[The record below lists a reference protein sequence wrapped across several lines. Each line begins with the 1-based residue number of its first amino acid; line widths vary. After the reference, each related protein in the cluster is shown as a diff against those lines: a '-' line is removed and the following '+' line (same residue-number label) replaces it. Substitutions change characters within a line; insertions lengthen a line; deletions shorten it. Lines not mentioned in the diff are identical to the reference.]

1 MKAVFPF
8 LLLLCFGVIQNTEAA
23 TFQEARVSEVIQD
36 VRLLASKAAA
46 RQAVVNDKIGEGT
59 AVRTGA
65 QSRAELTFADLTI
78 TRLGENTVFSLNQA
92 AREIHLDHGSVLLEV
107 PPKGAAARVTSAAV
121 TAAVQGGTAIF
132 GTGPPIK
139 FLVLEGVGTF
149 YPNAHPEEMVTLHGG
164 EMVMSTPDGHVTTPQ
179 KFDVKTV
186 LGSSALIVD
195 FPALANLPLI
205 LQVVDQQQTD
215 QSLTANASP
224 PPSKDIIDVISVNT
238 TANPAVT
245 QTPSPPP
252 PPPLPTPSESGTPSV
267 ISSPNPYVITN
278 GTTIKTDTSITTN
291 GRTDFGKIYNG
302 PTQDGPFTLWAFG
315 STSPFDT
322 AVLKELSSKSFLDDP
337 NSLPIAVLKF
347 QSLLLTGNPTIDTT
361 NGVTHL
367 SLIGVDSITTGP
379 PGGTL
384 TFAGLNLLF
393 LATVNGP
400 IDLTSDVSFQGLSL
414 LAFYARGAG
423 SDLTINSPISGIGD
437 LKMAAENSIQLTNPG
452 TMSVGEFDATAGNN
466 FTLQIGGAL
475 SLNGKVRLGTF
486 VLPGTTLA
494 SGANF
499 TLNVTGDYTNSSST
513 DFSRL
518 RVMNEGHIGT
528 GGNISVDITGNLTAA
543 GLGSATAFPEPG
555 DVELLVQNTNAQIDT
570 GGNLNLTVGGNVNV
584 NGLAVYMQNWD
595 FTANPA
601 GHIGTGGNIDVQIAG
616 NLNATSYVDVFLNNR
631 GGGTIT
637 SGGNLT
643 FNVSGALTI
652 GVDASTP
659 GFSSEFIISSRYDDS
674 GGNTT
679 PSSIGSN
686 VALFLHAASI
696 SMAGDLFGTGISN
709 HGGSTINGNATATWD
724 VTGNLTIQGTADLG
738 GSDAS
743 WFILNDTL
751 NPATDPGAHLTNPPG
766 GTINGNA
773 TLTLR
778 VGGDVN
784 IAGDTLFQITNQRIS
799 TSTAANGGSIFGN
812 AAINISAANFS
823 VGGELDV
830 EIFNQK
836 AGTATGSGGSI
847 TGSATINLTVSGNL
861 TATGTD
867 TNSSRTPGDMAFDI
881 FNQGTNGNT
890 VGGSITS
897 DATVNIQTA
906 NISATHDFVAQ
917 IVNRNGGT
925 IGGKAALTL
934 NATGSVNAGGLAF
947 FGLFNSPGAIGSD
960 ASVDVSAAS
969 LTAGSFFEA
978 FIENVGGTI
987 GGNATVQVGIPG
999 DLNAGHLF
1007 VVIDSSSG
1015 GSIGGNETINM
1026 NVSGTATVNNE
1037 ATVQILG
1044 PDPTGSAAINFN
1056 GGMYQVGGTF
1066 FNAIDGNGTI
1076 TFTNTDLHANVVKV
1090 GVFGANGS
1098 LIIGGSGTNTISA
1111 DTLLHLYAPGSN
1123 GLLKFVA
1130 SVTLSSGTAMDLA
1143 ANTITINSGVTV
1155 TIAGNGGAANIFTNN
1170 ANYAG
1175 FGGNGSTTGTFAG
1188 NGANNPQPL
1197 SNAPVFSA
1205 AASSPSSSGTTSVS
1219 GNVTSS
1225 TKATGSTINVSDSGQ
1240 LLSLL
1245 NSSTAGAGGKITVSN
1260 TAGRSRNSRATSP
1273 TERSGPGGGAK
1284 NVQSR
1289 ARFQQL
1295 PATVA
1300 ALPRTQ

>member
-1 MKAVFPF
+1 MKAAFPF
-8 LLLLCFGVIQNTEAA
+8 LLLLCFGVVPNTEAA

-132 GTGPPIK
+132 GTGPPTK

-164 EMVMSTPDGHVTTPQ
+164 EMVTLTPGGHVTTPQ

-205 LQVVDQQQTD
+205 LAVVDQQQTD

-238 TANPAVT
+238 TANPAVIPSS
-245 QTPSPPP
+245 TPAG
-252 PPPLPTPSESGTPSV
+252 TPSEFGSPPTITRPDPYV
-267 ISSPNPYVITN
+267 ISS
-278 GTTIKTDTSITTN
+278 GTTIQTDPTITTN
-291 GRTDFGKIYNG
+291 RVINFGTFYRGTALDGTPTEFLFGEPETAFDQLVFNG
-302 PTQDGPFTLWAFG
+302 SQ
-315 STSPFDT
+315 
-322 AVLKELSSKSFLDDP
+322 
-337 NSLPIAVLKF
+337 NHLPIAVFKF
-347 QSLLLTGNPTIDTT
+347 ADLELTGNPTIIVPSGGAT
-361 NGVTHL
+361 NLALVAVGT
-367 SLIGVDSITTGP
+367 ITSGG

-384 TFAGLNLLF
+384 TFTG
-393 LATVNGP
+393 TP
-400 IDLTSDVSFQGLSL
+400 RVSFITQDGSITLGPEISFSGIDHL
-414 LAFYARGAG
+414 EFYARGPD
-423 SDLTINSPISGIGD
+423 SSLTLTSPISGGSVVRLFSEGSLHVDTSISATNEFKSVSMGNFLQDGGVISASNLITIDQSDPAGPSTPTITIDGATLTSDTVNIAGAGDINIGLNNPVTINSNELELSILNELD
-437 LKMAAENSIQLTNPG
+437 AGVPATHGGTIAGDSTINFNGPNLSTGGLSVFLLNENDQG
-452 TMSVGEFDATAGNN
+452 GAGTAGGHIDGSASITMNIN
-466 FTLQIGGAL
+466 GAL
-475 SLNGKVRLGTF
+475 
-486 VLPGTTLA
+486 
-494 SGANF
+494 
-499 TLNVTGDYTNSSST
+499 
-513 DFSRL
+513 
-518 RVMNEGHIGT
+518 
-528 GGNISVDITGNLTAA
+528 
-543 GLGSATAFPEPG
+543 
-555 DVELLVQNTNAQIDT
+555 
-570 GGNLNLTVGGNVNV
+570 NV
-584 NGLAVYMQNWD
+584 NG
-595 FTANPA
+595 
-601 GHIGTGGNIDVQIAG
+601 
-616 NLNATSYVDVFLNNR
+616 S
-631 GGGTIT
+631 
-637 SGGNLT
+637 
-643 FNVSGALTI
+643 
-652 GVDASTP
+652 
-659 GFSSEFIISSRYDDS
+659 
-674 GGNTT
+674 
-679 PSSIGSN
+679 PSSSGLEPGAANFSVQNYGFGDGSP
-686 VALFLHAASI
+686 
-696 SMAGDLFGTGISN
+696 
-709 HGGSTINGNATATWD
+709 GGFI
-724 VTGNLTIQGTADLG
+724 

-743 WFILNDTL
+743 IILAAGRISTAADFNVFILNDTGGMIGGAARVAVTAGSL
-751 NPATDPGAHLTNPPG
+751 TADEFSAFISNTSFNVFNGNPSTVAGHITGAASISFNITGAISITG
-766 GTINGNA
+766 GTDN
-773 TLTLR
+773 
-778 VGGDVN
+778 DM
-784 IAGDTLFQITNQRIS
+784 DEP
-799 TSTAANGGSIFGN
+799 AAAYFVIDNSSPGSPSPGGSIGSDASINVSAGSISDGGRVLRLDIFNGGGGMIGGN
-812 AAINISAANFS
+812 ASITVAAGSISATGPGIA
-823 VGGELDV
+823 GAGENLNLFID
-830 EIFNQK
+830 NS
-836 AGTATGSGGSI
+836 GGGSI
-847 TGSATINLTVSGNL
+847 GK
-861 TATGTD
+861 
-867 TNSSRTPGDMAFDI
+867 
-881 FNQGTNGNT
+881 
-890 VGGSITS
+890 

-906 NISATHDFVAQ
+906 NISAAHNFVAQ
-917 IVNRNGGT
+917 IVNFNGGT

-947 FGLFNSPGAIGSD
+947 FGLFNNPGAIGSD

-999 DLNAGHLF
+999 NLNAGHLF

-1015 GSIGGNETINM
+1015 GSVGGNETINM

-1056 GGMYQVGGTF
+1056 GGTYQIGGTF
-1066 FNAIDGNGTI
+1066 FNAIGGNGTI

-1205 AASSPSSSGTTSVS
+1205 TASSPSSSGTTSVS

-1260 TAGRSRNSRATSP
+1260 TTNRSRNSRATSP
-1273 TERSGPGGGAK
+1273 TERSRPSGGAK
-1284 NVQSR
+1284 NVQGS
-1289 ARFQQL
+1289 AGVQPL

>member
-1 MKAVFPF
+1 MKAAFPF
-8 LLLLCFGVIQNTEAA
+8 LLLLCFGVIPNTEAA

-132 GTGPPIK
+132 GTGPPTK

-186 LGSSALIVD
+186 LGTSALIVD

-205 LQVVDQQQTD
+205 LQVVEQQQAD
-215 QSLTANASP
+215 QSLIANASP
-224 PPSKDIIDVISVNT
+224 AQSPPSQSIIDVISVNT

-252 PPPLPTPSESGTPSV
+252 APTPSESGTPSV

-315 STSPFDT
+315 STSAFDT

-337 NSLPIAVLKF
+337 NSLPIAVFKF

-393 LATVNGP
+393 LATVDGP

-499 TLNVTGDYTNSSST
+499 TLNVTGDYTNSSAT

-584 NGLAVYMQNWD
+584 NGLAVYVQNYD
-595 FTANPA
+595 QTMNPA
-601 GHIGTGGNIDVQIAG
+601 GHIGTGGNIDVEIAG
-616 NLNATSYVDVFLNNR
+616 NLTATHYVDVFLNNR
-631 GGGTIT
+631 GGGMIG

-643 FNVSGALTI
+643 FNVTGALTI
-652 GVDASTP
+652 GADTGGTGLA
-659 GFSSEFIISSRYDDS
+659 GFSSEFIISSRYDDV

-696 SMAGDLFGTGISN
+696 NMAGDLFGTGISN
-709 HGGSTINGNATATWD
+709 RGGSTINGNATATWD
-724 VTGNLTIQGTADLG
+724 VTGNLTIQGTGLG
-738 GSDAS
+738 GTPTSPVPESWWILNEAVHDAS
-743 WFILNDTL
+743 
-751 NPATDPGAHLTNPPG
+751 AQLTSPPG

-784 IAGDTLFQITNQRIS
+784 IAGDTSFEIGNQRTG

-823 VGGELDV
+823 VGGEFDV
-830 EIFNQK
+830 DIFNHK
-836 AGTATGSGGSI
+836 GGSATGSGGTI
-847 TGSATINLTVSGNL
+847 TGSAAISLNVPGNL
-861 TATGTD
+861 ALPATD
-867 TNSSRTPGDMAFDI
+867 TNSSGVPGDLSVLIQNFRA
-881 FNQGTNGNT
+881 
-890 VGGSITS
+890 GS
-897 DATVNIQTA
+897 
-906 NISATHDFVAQ
+906 
-917 IVNRNGGT
+917 
-925 IGGKAALTL
+925 
-934 NATGSVNAGGLAF
+934 AG
-947 FGLFNSPGAIGSD
+947 
-960 ASVDVSAAS
+960 
-969 LTAGSFFEA
+969 TAGSIGNNASITLQAGSIGSMTSPAGNLDFEINN
-978 FIENVGGTI
+978 FN
-987 GGNATVQVGIPG
+987 
-999 DLNAGHLF
+999 
-1007 VVIDSSSG
+1007 G
-1015 GSIGGNETINM
+1015 GSIGGSATVQIGTTGNVHAKSLTALINNSNSGVITTNATINM
-1026 NVSGTATVNNE
+1026 NVGGTATITND
-1037 ATVQILG
+1037 TSIRIIG
-1044 PDPTGSAAINFN
+1044 SDPAGSAAINFN
-1056 GGMYQVGGTF
+1056 AGSYSVGGTF
-1066 FNAIDGNGTI
+1066 LSSIDGNGTI
-1076 TFTNTDLHANVVKV
+1076 TFTNTDVHANVIKA
-1090 GVFGANGS
+1090 GVFGVNGS

-1143 ANTITINSGVTV
+1143 ANTITINNGVIV
-1155 TIAGNGGAANIFTNN
+1155 TIAGAGGPANVYTGFTNTVPN
-1170 ANYAG
+1170 ANYTG

-1260 TAGRSRNSRATSP
+1260 TAGRSHNSRATSP
-1273 TERSGPGGGAK
+1273 TERSRPSGGAK
-1284 NVQSR
+1284 NVQGS
-1289 ARFQQL
+1289 AGVQPL